1 MNKPIVLSSRN
12 KRASQSHVSQSYV
25 SQSHVSLSCIYA
37 VLLAIGYMIV
47 SLGFV
52 QAQEIP
58 AKEIHGETST
68 VRQQAQ
74 IPLAQHS
81 QLSPRYVTAPADFP
95 EITVSIPASGT
106 AEGLI
111 FLSTFYFDLRNQ
123 VPSQPY
129 LLILDNTGEPVFYR
143 KMPVGNPLIDFKP
156 QPDGTL
162 TYADFQNNQIYV
174 LDNTYTLVR
183 TITAKNGFKA
193 DNHEVLVLPDGN
205 VLYMIYDARTVD
217 MSAIAPGGLPN
228 ATVLGLV
235 LQEQD
240 PAGNVTFEW
249 QSWDHIPI
257 TDTNQDLTL
266 PVIDY
271 AHGNSID
278 VDSDGNLLVS
288 SRHLDEVTK
297 INHQTGEIMWR
308 LGGKANQFTFLNDSR
323 PFIKQH
329 SARRLDNGHLLLFDN
344 GDGQLGDDPATTPGR
359 YSRAAEYALD
369 EVNLTATLVWEYRN
383 TPDTYSFAM
392 GNAQRL
398 PNGNTFIGWGS
409 TYPTLSEVMPGGA
422 KAFELTLG
430 VGPQPNIPLVSYRAF
445 RFPWQG
451 LPTEP
456 PVLMPQAEN
465 GATVLYYSW
474 NGATNIASYRVE
486 AANTPE
492 AGQTIAT
499 QDKSGFEERT
509 VIADADA
516 QQYCLYR
523 VTPIDTAGAAQRSSG
538 WQMAQ
543 RCIKQRL
550 YLPLMAAAE

>member
-1 MNKPIVLSSRN
+1 MNPDPT
-12 KRASQSHVSQSYV
+12 
-25 SQSHVSLSCIYA
+25 
-37 VLLAIGYMIV
+37 
-47 SLGFV
+47 V
-52 QAQEIP
+52 QLP
-58 AKEIHGETST
+58 ALNGHKQTTYITT
-68 VRQQAQ
+68 
-74 IPLAQHS
+74 
-81 QLSPRYVTAPADFP
+81 PADFP
-95 EITVSIPASGT
+95 QITVTTPASST

-123 VPSQPY
+123 APSQPY
-129 LLILDNTGEPVFYR
+129 LLILDNAGEPVFYR

-174 LDNTYTLVR
+174 LDNTYTLTR

-193 DNHEVLVLPDGN
+193 DNHEVLVLPNGN

-217 MSAIAPGGLPN
+217 MSQIAPGGLPN

-240 PAGNVTFEW
+240 PAGNIAFEW

-271 AHGNSID
+271 IHGNSID
-278 VDSDGNLLVS
+278 VDDDGHLLLS
-288 SRHLDEVTK
+288 SRHIDEVTK
-297 INHQTGEIMWR
+297 IDHQTGEIIWR
-308 LGGKANQFTFLNDSR
+308 LGGKANQFTFLDDSR

-329 SARRLDNGHLLLFDN
+329 DARRLDNGNLLLFDN
-344 GDGQLGDDPATTPGR
+344 GDGQFGDDPVVTPER

-369 EVNLTATLVWEYRN
+369 EVNMTATLVWEYRH
-383 TPDTYSFAM
+383 TPDVYTFAM

-398 PNGNTFIGWGS
+398 PNGNTLIGWGS
-409 TYPTLSEVMPGGA
+409 TYPTLSEVTPDGA

-430 VGPQPNIPLVSYRAF
+430 PGPQPNIPQTSYRAF

-451 LPTEP
+451 FPSEP
-456 PVLMPQAEN
+456 PTLVPKEEN

-474 NGATNIASYRVE
+474 NGATDVASYQVE
-486 AANTPE
+486 AANAPDDGALIT
-492 AGQTIAT
+492 T
-499 QDKSGFEERT
+499 QDKTGFEERT
-509 VIADADA
+509 IIANATA

-523 VTPIDTAGAAQRSSG
+523 VTPVDTSGAAQPPSS
-538 WQMAQ
+538 WQMAE
-543 RCIKQRL
+543 RCVKQRL
-550 YLPLMAAAE
+550 YLPLVSVAQ

>member
-1 MNKPIVLSSRN
+1 M
-12 KRASQSHVSQSYV
+12 
-25 SQSHVSLSCIYA
+25 
-37 VLLAIGYMIV
+37 AIFF
-47 SLGFV
+47 GFV
-52 QAQEIP
+52 RAQEMP
-58 AKEIHGETST
+58 VNEIQGETST
-68 VRQQAQ
+68 ARQQAPITFPQ
-74 IPLAQHS
+74 RS
-81 QLSPRYVTAPADFP
+81 QSLSSYVTAPADFP
-95 EITVSIPASGT
+95 EITVSMPASGT

-193 DNHEVLVLPDGN
+193 DNHEVLVLRDGN

-369 EVNLTATLVWEYRN
+369 
-383 TPDTYSFAM
+383 
-392 GNAQRL
+392 
-398 PNGNTFIGWGS
+398 
-409 TYPTLSEVMPGGA
+409 
-422 KAFELTLG
+422 
-430 VGPQPNIPLVSYRAF
+430 
-445 RFPWQG
+445 
-451 LPTEP
+451 
-456 PVLMPQAEN
+456 
-465 GATVLYYSW
+465 
-474 NGATNIASYRVE
+474 
-486 AANTPE
+486 
-492 AGQTIAT
+492 
-499 QDKSGFEERT
+499 
-509 VIADADA
+509 
-516 QQYCLYR
+516 
-523 VTPIDTAGAAQRSSG
+523 
-538 WQMAQ
+538 
-543 RCIKQRL
+543 
-550 YLPLMAAAE
+550 